1 MDYDIGSAFEAIEN
15 ELIESMMRNFSR
27 HRAEEDELG
36 YNWSQWQ
43 AEQLKS
49 LEQYRKANATKFN
62 EQFSTI
68 NAKVAEMLRIAREDG
83 NAEQEIAILE
93 AIQNGFKVP
102 SIVPDMPI
110 GEFFKVNNRKLDAL
124 IKATTSDL
132 EKAETAI
139 LRRANDEYR
148 SAIFNAQVYANTGA
162 GTYEKAV
169 DMAVRDML
177 RAGLS
182 CVEYK
187 NGSMHRLSEYAK
199 MAIRTANKRAY
210 LYGEGEKRQEWGIS
224 TVVVN
229 SRQGGCH
236 LCKDYIGK
244 VFIDD
249 VYSGG
254 KKSDGNYP
262 LLSDAIQ
269 HGLFHPNCKDSTSTY
284 FEGITTLEPLSSDE
298 REELDRRRKLEAQ
311 KNYYDNQAEKC
322 DRISEHS
329 LDKDNKRT
337 YKKRAQACKQKAD
350 EIGEIIHESGISS
363 KKYTRT
369 SKNTVN
375 LEYIESR
382 EYHNKFK
389 NITDNSVANEQLY
402 KCSKAMLIHRN
413 GTDKE
418 DMYLIHSVNGKICGK
433 QTHSL
438 KDFGVEYNDS
448 LLNAIKEYPQHTLIA
463 VHNHSTNLPPSGND
477 LVSAGGKKYK
487 FGIVVTH
494 DGKIF
499 KYTVGNKCFTVKF
512 FAGLVDKYRGA
523 GYNLGEYEAT
533 AKALDECAKLFN
545 IDWSECI

>member
-1 MDYDIGSAFEAIEN
+1 MDYDIFEAFEAIEN
-15 ELIESMMRNFSR
+15 ELIESMMRNFRR

-49 LEQYRKANATKFN
+49 LEQYRKTNATKFSK
-62 EQFSTI
+62 QFSSI
-68 NAKVAEMLRIAREDG
+68 NAKVAEMLEMAREDG

-102 SIVPDMPI
+102 DVVPDTPT

-254 KKSDGNYP
+254 KKSDGDYP

-337 YKKRAQACKQKAD
+337 YKKRALACKQKAD
-350 EIGEIIHESGISS
+350 ELHDIILEQEEGKQGYKYKNTIIDSSMIKSTEYRRRFGKISNNEKVNRSIWNCAKEILCHRSGTKFEDLAFVDSLTGKSQIRKDYDSDLTVNPS
-363 KKYTRT
+363 KKMMRMLQNAKPYT
-369 SKNTVN
+369 
-375 LEYIESR
+375 I
-382 EYHNKFK
+382 
-389 NITDNSVANEQLY
+389 I
-402 KCSKAMLIHRN
+402 
-413 GTDKE
+413 G
-418 DMYLIHSVNGKICGK
+418 
-433 QTHSL
+433 
-438 KDFGVEYNDS
+438 
-448 LLNAIKEYPQHTLIA
+448 
-463 VHNHSTNLPPSGND
+463 VHNHPLSSAPSLADINVCLARRYKYGVVVCHNGAIYKYSVDADSFNESILVLALAKLEKEGYNST
-477 LVSAGGKKYK
+477 VE
-487 FGIVVTH
+487 
-494 DGKIF
+494 KIF
-499 KYTVGNKCFTVKF
+499 RDSGVCMEV
-512 FAGLVDKYRGA
+512 L
-523 GYNLGEYEAT
+523 
-533 AKALDECAKLFN
+533 
-545 IDWSECI
+545 